1 MDKHKHRKHTEGN
14 GRRSHDVHTTMAT
27 TLWNIWVHRNK
38 VVFEGE
44 SSDPSAIISL
54 ATKATHDTFR
64 AFLSRNPQRR
74 RRGEQQELDQL
85 QVTTFSSDGVEG
97 TLCQHS
103 ITLTLI
109 RTKDKLVS
117 QVLGGKL
124 NKVNWETKPILDDL
138 LVLKKLFHYI
148 GVCNENHDALKWTS
162 KEALRSL
169 GNP

>member
-1 MDKHKHRKHTEGN
+1 
-14 GRRSHDVHTTMAT
+14 MAT

-44 SSDPSAIISL
+44 SSNPSAIISL

-97 TLCQHS
+97 TLW
-103 ITLTLI
+103 
-109 RTKDKLVS
+109 TKDKLVS

>member
-38 VVFEGE
+38 VAFEGE
-44 SSDPSAIISL
+44 SSNPSAIISL

-97 TLCQHS
+97 TL
-103 ITLTLI
+103 
-109 RTKDKLVS
+109 
-117 QVLGGKL
+117 
-124 NKVNWETKPILDDL
+124 W
-138 LVLKKLFHYI
+138 
-148 GVCNENHDALKWTS
+148 
-162 KEALRSL
+162 
-169 GNP
+169 